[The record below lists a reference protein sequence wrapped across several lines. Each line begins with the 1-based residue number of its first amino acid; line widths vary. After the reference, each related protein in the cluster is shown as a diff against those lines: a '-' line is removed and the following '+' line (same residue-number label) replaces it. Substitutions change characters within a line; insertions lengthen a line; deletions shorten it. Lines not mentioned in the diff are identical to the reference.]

1 MVSSRLKMRKSQFN
15 EDFIKIYNEDSNK
28 GYLLEVNIHYLE
40 KVHNLHNDLLFLSER
55 KKIEK
60 VKKGIPN
67 LHDKI

>member
-60 VKKGIPN
+60 VKKVIPN